1 MTKSIK
7 MNESLEKYISENS
20 YDLHPVQ
27 KEIIEYN
34 NSLGDIKKM
43 QISVTQSYFMQLLIK
58 INNLDQILE
67 IGTFTG
73 YSALSMAL
81 AVKEDGF
88 ITCIDK
94 NKETSEIANNFF
106 KKAGVNNKINLIIGS
121 AIENLNNL
129 INEKKSFNLIFIDAD
144 KENYIKYYDL
154 AFQLLSNKGLILI
167 DNVLWKG
174 EVINNNK
181 NDRMAN
187 IIKDFNTYIKNDKRI
202 EKIILP
208 IGDGVTICRKV

>member
-1 MTKSIK
+1 VIK
-7 MNESLEKYISENS
+7 NIKIDESLEKYISDNS

-34 NSLGDIKKM
+34 NSLGDLKKM
-43 QISVTQSYFMQLLIK
+43 QISVTQAYFMQLLIK
-58 INNLDQILE
+58 INNVKQILE

-81 AVKEDGF
+81 VMEADGL
-88 ITCIDK
+88 ITCLDK
-94 NKETSEIANNFF
+94 NKETSDTAKNFF
-106 KKAGVNNKINLIIGS
+106 KKANVNNKIDLIIGP
-121 AIENLNNL
+121 AIENLNKL
-129 INEKKSFNLIFIDAD
+129 INKNKYFDLIFIDAD

-154 AFQLLSNKGLILI
+154 AFQLLSTNGLIII

-181 NDRMAN
+181 NDKMTN
-187 IIKDFNTYIKNDKRI
+187 IIKDFNTYIKNDNRI
-202 EKIILP
+202 YKTILP
-208 IGDGVTICRKV
+208 LGDGVTICRKL

>member
-1 MTKSIK
+1 VKNIK
-7 MNESLEKYISENS
+7 IDESLEKYISDNS

-34 NSLGDIKKM
+34 NNLGEIKKM
-43 QISVTQSYFMQLLIK
+43 QISVTQAYFMQLLIK
-58 INNLDQILE
+58 INNVKQILE

-81 AVKEDGF
+81 AMDADGF
-88 ITCIDK
+88 ITCLDK
-94 NKETSEIANNFF
+94 NKQTSDTANNFF
-106 KKAGVNNKINLIIGS
+106 KKANVNNKIDLIIGS
-121 AIENLNNL
+121 AVENLNKL
-129 INEKKSFNLIFIDAD
+129 INQNKSFDLIFIDAD

-154 AFQLLSNKGLILI
+154 AFQLLSTNGLILI

-181 NDRMAN
+181 NDKITN
-187 IIKDFNTYIKNDKRI
+187 IIKDFNSYIKNDNRI
-202 EKIILP
+202 DKTILP
-208 IGDGVTICRKV
+208 IGDGVTICRKL

>member
-1 MTKSIK
+1 VKNIK
-7 MNESLEKYISENS
+7 IDESLEKYISDNS

-34 NSLGDIKKM
+34 NNLGEIKKM
-43 QISVTQSYFMQLLIK
+43 QISVTQAYFMQLLIK
-58 INNLDQILE
+58 INNVKQILE

-81 AVKEDGF
+81 AMDADGF
-88 ITCIDK
+88 ITCLDK
-94 NKETSEIANNFF
+94 NKQTSDTANNFF
-106 KKAGVNNKINLIIGS
+106 KKANVNNKIDLIIGT
-121 AIENLNNL
+121 AVENLNKL
-129 INEKKSFNLIFIDAD
+129 INQNKSFDLIFIDAD

-154 AFQLLSNKGLILI
+154 AFQLLSTNGLILI

-181 NDRMAN
+181 NDKITN
-187 IIKDFNTYIKNDKRI
+187 IIKDFNSYIKNDNRI
-202 EKIILP
+202 DKTILP
-208 IGDGVTICRKV
+208 IGDGVTVCRKL

>member
-1 MTKSIK
+1 VKNIK
-7 MNESLEKYISENS
+7 IDESLEKYISDNS

-34 NSLGDIKKM
+34 NNLGEIKKM
-43 QISVTQSYFMQLLIK
+43 QISVTQAYFMQLMIK
-58 INNLDQILE
+58 INNVKKILE

-81 AVKEDGF
+81 AMDADGL
-88 ITCIDK
+88 ITCLDK
-94 NKETSEIANNFF
+94 NKETSDTANNFF
-106 KKAGVNNKINLIIGS
+106 KKANVSNKIDLLIGS
-121 AIENLNNL
+121 AVENLNIL
-129 INEKKSFNLIFIDAD
+129 INQNKSFDLIFIDAD

-154 AFQLLSNKGLILI
+154 AYQLLSNNGLILI

-181 NDRMAN
+181 NDKITN
-187 IIKDFNTYIKNDKRI
+187 IIKDFNSYIKNDNRI
-202 EKIILP
+202 DKTILP
-208 IGDGVTICRKV
+208 IGDGVTICRKL

>member
-1 MTKSIK
+1 VTKNIK
-7 MNESLEKYISENS
+7 IDESLEKYISDNS

-34 NSLGDIKKM
+34 NNLGDIKKM
-43 QISVTQSYFMQLLIK
+43 QISVTQAYFMQLLIK
-58 INNLDQILE
+58 INNVKQILE

-81 AVKEDGF
+81 AVKEEGF
-88 ITCIDK
+88 VTCIDK
-94 NKETSEIANNFF
+94 NRNTSTIANNFF
-106 KKAGVNNKINLIIGS
+106 KKAKINNKIDLIIGP

-129 INEKKSFNLIFIDAD
+129 INKQKSFDLIFIDAD

-154 AFQLLSNKGLILI
+154 TIQLLSSKGLILI

-181 NDRMAN
+181 NDKMTN
-187 IIKDFNTYIKNDKRI
+187 IIREFNTYIKNDKRI
-202 EKIILP
+202 EKTILP
-208 IGDGVTICRKV
+208 IGDGITICRKL

>member
-1 MTKSIK
+1 VKNIK
-7 MNESLEKYISENS
+7 IDESLEKYISDNS

-34 NSLGDIKKM
+34 NNLGEIKKM
-43 QISVTQSYFMQLLIK
+43 QISVTQAYFMQLLIK
-58 INNLDQILE
+58 INNVKQILE

-81 AVKEDGF
+81 AMDTDGL
-88 ITCIDK
+88 ITCLDK
-94 NKETSEIANNFF
+94 NKETSDTANIFF
-106 KKAGVNNKINLIIGS
+106 KKANVDKKIDLLIGS
-121 AIENLNNL
+121 AFENLNKL
-129 INEKKSFNLIFIDAD
+129 INQNKSFDLIFIDAD

-154 AFQLLSNKGLILI
+154 AFQLLSTNGLILI

-181 NDRMAN
+181 NDKITN
-187 IIKDFNTYIKNDKRI
+187 IIKDFNTYIKNDNRI
-202 EKIILP
+202 DKTILP
-208 IGDGVTICRKV
+208 IGDGVTICRKL

>member
-1 MTKSIK
+1 

>member
-1 MTKSIK
+1 VKNIK
-7 MNESLEKYISENS
+7 IDESLEKYISDNS

-34 NSLGDIKKM
+34 NNLGEIKKM
-43 QISVTQSYFMQLLIK
+43 QISVTQAYFMQLMIK
-58 INNLDQILE
+58 INNVKKILE

-81 AVKEDGF
+81 AMDADGL
-88 ITCIDK
+88 ITCLDK
-94 NKETSEIANNFF
+94 NKETSDAANNFF
-106 KKAGVNNKINLIIGS
+106 KKANVSNKIDLLIGS
-121 AIENLNNL
+121 AVENLNIL
-129 INEKKSFNLIFIDAD
+129 INQNKSFDLIFIDAD

-154 AFQLLSNKGLILI
+154 AYQLLSTNGLILI

-181 NDRMAN
+181 NDKITN
-187 IIKDFNTYIKNDKRI
+187 IIKDFNKYIKNDNRI
-202 EKIILP
+202 DKTILP
-208 IGDGVTICRKV
+208 IGDGVTICRKL